1 MEYNIFRGEYGD
13 GIQYKC
19 PNCGTEQK
27 HLNLEETEGSFI
39 CSKCNKQTRVD
50 LEAIKKESLKKE
62 TAN

>member
-1 MEYNIFRGEYGD
+1 MIYNI
-13 GIQYKC
+13 KC

-27 HLNLEETEGSFI
+27 GLNLEETEGSFI